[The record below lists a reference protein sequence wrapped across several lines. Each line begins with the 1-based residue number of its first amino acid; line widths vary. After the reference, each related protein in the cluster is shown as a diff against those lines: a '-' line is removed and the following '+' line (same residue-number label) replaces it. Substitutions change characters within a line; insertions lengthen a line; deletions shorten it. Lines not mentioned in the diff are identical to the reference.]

1 MAAEDLKSLS
11 DEKLQA
17 VIDDA
22 TRILDERKTAKRHDA
37 IEAAREVLAAAG
49 MTFRDVA
56 KEAVVKGM
64 KRVQQAATEQVER
77 FVHPQT
83 GEVWVP
89 GRGRRPKWVAT
100 LLEGGKQDDAR
111 PEDKD
116 EKQH

>member
-1 MAAEDLKSLS
+1 MPADDLKSLT

-22 TRILDERKTAKRHDA
+22 TRILTERKTARRQEA
-37 IEAAREVLAAAG
+37 IESAREVLAAAG

-89 GRGRRPKWVAT
+89 GRGRRPQWVAK
-100 LLEGGKQDDAR
+100 LLDGGKSDDLS
-111 PEDKD
+111 PESKD
-116 EKQH
+116 EKHN